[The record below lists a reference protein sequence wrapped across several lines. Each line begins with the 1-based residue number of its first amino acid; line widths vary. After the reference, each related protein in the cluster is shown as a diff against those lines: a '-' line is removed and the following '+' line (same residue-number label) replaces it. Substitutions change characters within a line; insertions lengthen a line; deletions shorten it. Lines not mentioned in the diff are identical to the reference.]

1 MDSMSGRLR
10 VFLPD
15 LLDNYV
21 YLQILSSFKQAPLN
35 RAVVINLRQS
45 ADGDPVTIH
54 RNGQAF

>member
-1 MDSMSGRLR
+1 MDSMIDRLR

-21 YLQILSSFKQAPLN
+21 FLQILSSFKQAPLN
-35 RAVVINLRQS
+35 RAIVINLRQS

-54 RNGQAF
+54 RNRQAF